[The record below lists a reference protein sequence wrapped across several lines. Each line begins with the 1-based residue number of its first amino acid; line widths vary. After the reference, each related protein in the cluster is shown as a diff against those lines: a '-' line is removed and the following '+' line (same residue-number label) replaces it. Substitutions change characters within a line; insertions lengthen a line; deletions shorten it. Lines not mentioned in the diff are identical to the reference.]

1 MKNYYLVFK
10 RMMLV
15 ALLLATFNTYA
26 SGNENYFSE
35 ITVKGVI
42 VDEAGEPVF
51 ATVTVK
57 GGNHATS
64 TNFKG
69 EFVLK
74 NVMEDAVLII
84 SGVNIETFEVDV
96 NRRADL
102 GTIKVTMKISK
113 DKEVVVE
120 ANTGYYSVK
129 PNEING
135 SVVVIDNKTLNQQTG
150 TSILNRL
157 KGVTSGLAF
166 NTKNSNNPQSDL
178 GITIRGVSTINGPLN
193 PLIVLD
199 NFIYEGDL
207 RNINPNDI
215 ESITVLK
222 DAAAT
227 SIYGARGGNGVIVI
241 TSKKGKINQPVRI
254 EFNSTLSVTD
264 KPNLYYLPQ
273 ISSSDYIDVEQFLY
287 KNGYYDD
294 LINYDWYYHSA
305 FTPAL
310 QTFIQRSNGKITAAD
325 SAATINSLKNID
337 SRDQYNKYLFNRPVT
352 QQYSVNISGGSQKN
366 AYYLS
371 AGYDRNLSDVSEQF
385 NKINLKIQNTFK
397 PVKNLQID
405 IGAFYTNSDY
415 VSGKPTSVLIG
426 GKHVPYLKLATD
438 AGVPLSVPVSYGD
451 AYTDT
456 AGNGK
461 LLSWKY
467 LPLEDYKHDRL
478 TTGTEQLIANIGLK
492 YQILK
497 GLDIDL
503 KYQYERQQAQTRRL
517 SDTSAFYARDLINKF
532 SQIDY
537 STGIVNYIVPKAGI
551 LQLDNSDDRSD
562 NWRGQINYHFKK
574 GRSYLSVL
582 AGAETRRV
590 TGSSNS
596 STVYGYNADP
606 LTTAAVDYVNQY
618 PTYIDGSYQGIPGSP
633 GLSSTADRFV
643 SLYSNLSYL
652 YNDRLSLSGSAR
664 KDGANIFGA
673 NTNEK
678 WKPLWSL
685 GGGWVVSKE
694 KFYKYAA
701 IPYLKLRATVGIS
714 GNVDLTKIPL
724 PIARYS
730 TDPNTN
736 LSITRI
742 MTINNPDLRWE
753 QSRQINFGFEFSSAR
768 QRLTGS
774 LDYYI
779 KTGTDLYGEA
789 PYDYTA
795 FGSQSTIIK
804 NVASTRG
811 HGIDL
816 NLQSRNIDK
825 TFKWST
831 VLLLNF
837 NTAKTTKYFTSAA
850 ENGLNILGGGNYIT
864 PAIGKP
870 LYSIAALKWE
880 GLDNVGDPQ
889 GFLDGKKSKDYA
901 AILSDV
907 GSKGLESGSVVYIGS
922 ATPEIFGSLINTFSW
937 KSLSAS
943 INIGYEFGYYF
954 IRPSLSYS
962 SLYNYGTGTADF
974 KNRWQK
980 PGDENITDVP
990 AMVYTSYPQFSNRDA
1005 FYSLS
1010 ENHVSQGGNVRI
1022 NYINLS
1028 YNFLKSK
1035 SGLNTINIYLNA
1047 SNPGI
1052 IWRANHEGLDPD
1064 YPASIPPAQIYSI
1077 GIRASF

>member
-10 RMMLV
+10 RMMLL
-15 ALLLATFNTYA
+15 ALLLATFNTHA
-26 SGNENYFSE
+26 KEMENHFSE

-42 VDEAGEPVF
+42 VNEAGEPVL

-64 TNFKG
+64 TNLKG

-74 NVMEDAVLII
+74 NIKEDAVLII
-84 SGVNIETFEVDV
+84 SGVNIETVEIKVEGH
-96 NRRADL
+96 ADI
-102 GTIKVTMKISK
+102 GTIKVKTKISA

-120 ANTGYYSVK
+120 ANTGYYSAK

-150 TSILNRL
+150 TNILNRL
-157 KGVTSGLAF
+157 NGVTSGLAF
-166 NTKNSNNPQSDL
+166 NTKESNNPQSDL

-193 PLIVLD
+193 PLVVLD

-227 SIYGARGGNGVIVI
+227 SIYGARGGNGVIVL
-241 TSKKGKINQPVRI
+241 TSKNGKINQPVKI
-254 EFNSTLSVTD
+254 EFNSNLIVTD
-264 KPNLYYLPQ
+264 KPNLYYLSQ

-305 FTPAL
+305 FTPAV
-310 QTFIQRSNGKITAAD
+310 QTFIQRSNGEITSAD
-325 SAATINSLKNID
+325 SAETINSLKKID
-337 SRDQYNKYLFNRPVT
+337 IRDQYNKYLYNKPVT
-352 QQYSVNISGGSQKN
+352 QQYSINISGGSRMN

-371 AGYDRNLSDVSEQF
+371 SGYDRNLSDVSEQF
-385 NKINLKIQNTFK
+385 NKINFKIQNNFK
-397 PVKNLQID
+397 PTKNLQIN
-405 IGAFYTNSDY
+405 IGALYTNSND
-415 VSGKPTSVLIG
+415 VSGKPTSVLLG
-426 GKHVPYLKLATD
+426 GKQVPYLKLATD

-456 AGNGK
+456 AGGGK
-461 LLSWKY
+461 LLNWKY
-467 LPLEDYKHDRL
+467 FPLEDYKHDQL
-478 TTGTEQLIANIGLK
+478 TTGTEQLIANIELK
-492 YQILK
+492 YQVIK
-497 GLDIDL
+497 GLDIDF
-503 KYQYERQQAQTRRL
+503 KYQYERQRGQTTRL
-517 SDTSAFYARDLINKF
+517 SDTSSFYARDLINRF

-551 LQLDNSDDRSD
+551 LQLANSDDRSD
-562 NWRGQINYHFKK
+562 NWRAQINYHLKK
-574 GRSYLSVL
+574 GKSFLSAL
-582 AGAETRRV
+582 AGGEIRQI

-596 STVYGYNADP
+596 STVYGYNEDP

-618 PTYIDGSYQGIPGSP
+618 PTIDGSYQGIPGSP
-633 GLSSTADRFV
+633 DLSSTANRFV
-643 SLYSNLSYL
+643 SLYSNFSYL
-652 YNDRLSLSGSAR
+652 YNERYGLSGSAR

-685 GGGWVVSKE
+685 GAGWVVSKE

-701 IPYLKLRATVGIS
+701 IPYLKLRTTIGIS
-714 GNVDLTKIPL
+714 GNVDLTKIPE

-736 LSITRI
+736 LPITRI
-742 MTINNPDLRWE
+742 ITINNPDLRWE
-753 QSRQINFGFEFSSAR
+753 QSRQINYGFEFSSAR
-768 QRLTGS
+768 QRLSGS

-789 PYDYTA
+789 PYDYTDY
-795 FGSQSTIIK
+795 GSQSTIIK
-804 NVASTRG
+804 NVASTKG

-816 NLQSRNIDK
+816 NLQSKNIDK
-825 TFKWST
+825 IFKWST

-837 NTAKTTKYFTSAA
+837 NTAKTTKYLTTEA

-864 PAIGKP
+864 PAVGKP
-870 LYSIAALKWE
+870 LYSIAALKWG
-880 GLDNVGDPQ
+880 GLDDVGDPQ
-889 GFLDGKKSKDYA
+889 GFIDGKKSKDYA
-901 AILSDV
+901 SILSDV

-922 ATPEIFGSLINTFSW
+922 ASPTMFGSLINTFSW

-954 IRPSLSYS
+954 TKPTLSYS
-962 SLYNYGTGTADF
+962 SLYDYGTGTGDF

-980 PGDENITDVP
+980 PGDEKITDVP

-1010 ENHVSQGGNVRI
+1010 ANHVSKGDNIRV
-1022 NYINLS
+1022 NYLNLF
-1028 YNFLKSK
+1028 YTILKNK
-1035 SGLNTINIYLNA
+1035 VGLKTLDIYFNA
-1047 SNPGI
+1047 SNLGI
-1052 IWRANHEGLDPD
+1052 IWRANHDGIDPD
-1064 YPASIPPAQIYSI
+1064 YAASIPPSRTYSI